1 MSGTKKL
8 DTFDRRRAGMLDFAT
23 WIVLL
28 NGLTVLLFAVTS
40 NETVILIAGYLNA
53 VTYILFISKDIF
65 QGHSVFKLSHGIQ
78 IVDSRTEEPVTEL
91 RTVIRNSTLILLFPI
106 EFLVAVVSP
115 QRRIGDLIAGTK
127 LVSTD
132 NKQNSIERIRT
143 FQFAELSKPK
153 IISLLVATGIALSS
167 FQLLKYLIMQ
177 A

>member
-8 DTFDRRRAGMLDFAT
+8 DTFDRRRAGMLDLTT

-28 NGLTVLLFAVTS
+28 NGLTILLFAATS

-53 VTYILFISKDIF
+53 STYVLFISKDIF

-78 IVDSRTEEPVTEL
+78 IVDSRTEQPVTEL

-106 EFLVAVVSP
+106 EFLVSAVSP

-132 NKQNSIERIRT
+132 NKQNAIERLRT
-143 FQFAELSKPK
+143 FQLAELTKPK
-153 IISLLVATGIALSS
+153 IISFVVATGIALLS

>member
-8 DTFDRRRAGMLDFAT
+8 DSFDRRRAGILDLAA

-28 NGLTVLLFAVTS
+28 NGLTILLFAVTS

-53 VTYILFISKDIF
+53 SAYVFFVSKDIF
-65 QGHSVFKLSHGIQ
+65 LGHSVFKLSHGIQ
-78 IVDSRTEEPVTEL
+78 IVDSRTEQPVTEL

-132 NKQNSIERIRT
+132 NKRNAIERIRT
-143 FQFAELSKPK
+143 FQLAELTKPK
-153 IISLLVATGIALSS
+153 IIAFLVAAGIAVLS
-167 FQLLKYLIMQ
+167 FQLLKLLIKLV
-177 A
+177 